1 MFYLELKDLKVVS
14 LNITEDN
21 YEYKGLF
28 RLCSDDKCMDA
39 DLEKLSDQNFLQEVK
54 VAFNIED
61 PISAIKSDIMDKVIV
76 ASKQESKISQGESCC
91 NDKIDKKIQRS
102 LDSLNMS

>member
-1 MFYLELKDLKVVS
+1 MDLKDLKVVS

-28 RLCSDDKCMDA
+28 RLCSDDRCMDA
-39 DLEKLSDQNFLQEVK
+39 DLEKLSDQSFLEEVK
-54 VAFNIED
+54 VTFNIKD
-61 PISAIKSDIMDKVIV
+61 PISVIKSDIMDKVID
-76 ASKQESKISQGESCC
+76 ASKQESRISQGEHCC
-91 NDKIDKKIQRS
+91 NDTSDKKIQRS